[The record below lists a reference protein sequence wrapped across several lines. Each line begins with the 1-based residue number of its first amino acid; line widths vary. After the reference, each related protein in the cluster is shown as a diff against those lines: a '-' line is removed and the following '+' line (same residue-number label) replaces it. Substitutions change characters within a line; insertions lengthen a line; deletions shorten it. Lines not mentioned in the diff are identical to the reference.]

1 MADSILELRKLGIN
15 SKKELEDYIKNNF
28 VKRPN
33 LLDEIKE
40 MDKQLLKLD
49 KIIEAA
55 HTVNKYKKVYDAYVK
70 DKKNP
75 IFKNDYSK
83 EIVDYKKAL
92 PLLKNNYSKM
102 PNTEVLCRELKK
114 LQEKKNTLYMEYS
127 SINNLNYK
135 LQLLKNN
142 YNKYINKDLEL

>member
-92 PLLKNNYSKM
+92 SLLKNNYSKM
-102 PNTEVLCRELKK
+102 PNTEVLCRELEK
-114 LQEKKNTLYMEYS
+114 LQEKKNTLMQGYS
-127 SINNLNYK
+127 SSKSEITKPHQIRKRYEK
-135 LQLLKNN
+135 
-142 YNKYINKDLEL
+142 I